1 MSLLTLV
8 LMYLQNLKKGKICLL
23 LLFFLLS
30 GFSSLA
36 QKTKAQLERE
46 KQENLRK
53 IREAANILKETQAQK
68 TTSLA
73 QLSVLQK
80 EITARNELII
90 AISQEVELL
99 NREIVEKGD
108 IIIAL
113 EDDVE
118 KLKNDYS
125 RMIYD
130 AAKTQS
136 HYDKL
141 TFIFSA
147 QTFNQLA
154 MRLKY
159 LRQFSDARKYQV
171 DQIEKVKM
179 TIAGEKQKLAAIVV
193 EKNELLKA
201 KRIEQEN
208 LNQLKTKQDDLVA
221 VLTSKEQQLKKEV
234 TEREKD
240 NKRLEKLVEDIVK
253 KEIAR
258 ARKEAEA
265 RAREKSAAGKTP
277 TGTSATPDASKL
289 AGKFEMNLRK
299 LPWPVA
305 RGEIVG
311 HFGIQ
316 PHPVLKG
323 VTIENLGVDILTMKE
338 EIVRSVFQGEVLT
351 IASVPG
357 MNNVVMIRHENYITV
372 YARLKSVSVKRGQSI
387 QAKDPIG
394 IVYTDKDGQSQLQFQ
409 IWKDDKKLDPEQWL
423 IKK

>member
-1 MSLLTLV
+1 
-8 LMYLQNLKKGKICLL
+8 MYLQNLRKDSVYPL
-23 LLFFLLS
+23 LLFFLLL
-30 GFSSLA
+30 GFHTQA

-80 EITARNELII
+80 EIIARNELIT
-90 AISQEVELL
+90 AISQEIDLL
-99 NREIVEKGD
+99 NREVSEKSD
-108 IIIAL
+108 IITAL
-113 EDDVE
+113 EHDVE
-118 KLKNDYS
+118 KLKEDYA

-136 HYDKL
+136 HYDRL

-147 QTFNQLA
+147 RTFNQLA

-171 DQIEKVKM
+171 EQIEKVKI
-179 TIAGEKQKLAAIVV
+179 TIAGEKQKVAAIVQ
-193 EKNELLKA
+193 EKNELLKT

-208 LNQLKTKQDDLVA
+208 LNLLKSKQDELVA
-221 VLTSKEQQLKKEV
+221 ALNNKEQQLKKEV
-234 TEREKD
+234 AEREKD

-265 RAREKSAAGKTP
+265 RAKAEKAAGKAP
-277 TGTSATPDASKL
+277 SGTSATPDAAKL
-289 AGKFEMNLRK
+289 ASKFEMNLRK

-338 EIVRSVFQGEVLT
+338 ETVRAVFQGEVLT

-357 MNNVVMIRHENYITV
+357 MHNVVMIRHENYITV
-372 YARLKSVSVKRGQSI
+372 YARLKSVSVKRGQTV

-394 IVYTDKDGQSQLQFQ
+394 IVQTDKDGQSQLQFQ
-409 IWKDDKKLDPEQWL
+409 IWKDDKKLDPELWL

>member
-1 MSLLTLV
+1 
-8 LMYLQNLKKGKICLL
+8 MYLQNLRKDSVYPL
-23 LLFFLLS
+23 LLFFLLL
-30 GFSSLA
+30 GFHTQA

-80 EITARNELII
+80 EIIARNELIT
-90 AISQEVELL
+90 AISQEIDLL
-99 NREIVEKGD
+99 NREVSEKSD
-108 IIIAL
+108 IITAL
-113 EDDVE
+113 EHDVE
-118 KLKNDYS
+118 KLKEDYA

-136 HYDKL
+136 HYDRL

-147 QTFNQLA
+147 RTFNQLA

-171 DQIEKVKM
+171 EQIEKVKI
-179 TIAGEKQKLAAIVV
+179 TIAGEKQKVAAIVQ
-193 EKNELLKA
+193 EKNELLKT

-208 LNQLKTKQDDLVA
+208 LNLLKSKQDELVA
-221 VLTSKEQQLKKEV
+221 ALNNKEQQLKKEV
-234 TEREKD
+234 AEREKD

-265 RAREKSAAGKTP
+265 RAKAEKAAGKAP
-277 TGTSATPDASKL
+277 SGTSATPDAAKL
-289 AGKFEMNLRK
+289 ASKFEMNLRK

-338 EIVRSVFQGEVLT
+338 ETVRAVFQGEVLT

-357 MNNVVMIRHENYITV
+357 MHNVVMIRHENYITV
-372 YARLKSVSVKRGQSI
+372 YARLKSVSVKRGQMV

-394 IVYTDKDGQSQLQFQ
+394 IVQTDKDGQSQLQFQ
-409 IWKDDKKLDPEQWL
+409 IWKDDKKLDPELWL